1 MKKKRW
7 LAGVLAAV
15 LLSGCGVR
23 DYQIARAE
31 AVLDNIFRGDA
42 DKEDRAAKESE
53 ETQEEIS
60 SGEAAGEE
68 PGEAAAGGAADRE
81 QGEADETSTKEP
93 EETPA
98 QNKIMLSEAVKPPIE
113 TQATETQ
120 ATETQITET
129 QTTETQTT
137 GIQQTET
144 QTTETKKT
152 EMQNAGAQEEVSY
165 KTKYVINCKKSITL
179 REAPSTSAAQLDEI
193 LWGEPVSF
201 IKDDVNGF
209 SKVAYLG
216 KTGYVLAAYLGD
228 RAPSADERPTSG
240 NMEAVRVQFDYF
252 IENGR
257 ECADVIGLD
266 RQNQQVWKYE
276 ARSSHAMTELEAV
289 QEIGTVGDSYYLN
302 EDGIIVALAVKDGQ
316 VRWKNADFGGA
327 SVSFDIDEQGTLY
340 LCGYYGPDLCVIDR
354 LGNTIARIESFSPE
368 LQWPYEVRC
377 EGTAVYVT
385 CTLGGMDEVIVRYDR
400 STGEIS
406 Y

>member
-31 AVLDNIFRGDA
+31 AVLDNIFSGDA
-42 DKEDRAAKESE
+42 DKEDRAAEESE

-68 PGEAAAGGAADRE
+68 PKEAAAGGAADRE

-120 ATETQITET
+120 ITET

-137 GIQQTET
+137 GTQQTET
-144 QTTETKKT
+144 QTTETKKA

-193 LWGEPVSF
+193 L
-201 IKDDVNGF
+201 
-209 SKVAYLG
+209 
-216 KTGYVLAAYLGD
+216 
-228 RAPSADERPTSG
+228 
-240 NMEAVRVQFDYF
+240 
-252 IENGR
+252 
-257 ECADVIGLD
+257 
-266 RQNQQVWKYE
+266 
-276 ARSSHAMTELEAV
+276 
-289 QEIGTVGDSYYLN
+289 
-302 EDGIIVALAVKDGQ
+302 
-316 VRWKNADFGGA
+316 
-327 SVSFDIDEQGTLY
+327 
-340 LCGYYGPDLCVIDR
+340 
-354 LGNTIARIESFSPE
+354 
-368 LQWPYEVRC
+368 
-377 EGTAVYVT
+377 
-385 CTLGGMDEVIVRYDR
+385 
-400 STGEIS
+400 
-406 Y
+406 